1 MNFFKLEGIVINRR
15 EYGEGDYYLTIFTSR
30 LGKITFIVKGIK
42 KSKRRDQ
49 NSVDLL
55 SKSEFSVY
63 KNKEKFT
70 LSDSVTMDTFE
81 NLRRDFFKS
90 SVGFYLAGILNV
102 ILIEGEIKEE
112 LYNLFNN
119 SLNFLNKTEDTAKMY
134 LLIAY
139 FLNKISIEEGIK
151 YDFEKEI
158 STVKFSKQSEEYE
171 ILKGISEGRTKIIL
185 DRTYAIE
192 SIKKVI
198 TIYEQYLNFHL
209 DLSLDLKKYLLE
221 D

>member
-15 EYGEGDYYLTIFTSR
+15 EYGEGDYYLTVFTRR
-30 LGKITFIVKGIK
+30 LGKITFVVKGIK
-42 KSKRRDQ
+42 KSKKRDQ

-70 LSDSVTMDTFE
+70 LSDSVTLDTFE
-81 NLRRDFFKS
+81 NLRKDFFKS
-90 SVGFYLAGILNV
+90 SIGFYLAGIMNT
-102 ILIEGEIKEE
+102 ILVEGENKEE

-119 SLNFLNKTEDTAKMY
+119 SLNFLNRTDDIPKMY

-139 FLNKISIEEGIK
+139 FLNRVSIEEGIR

-158 STVKFSKQSEEYE
+158 SAVKFSRNSEEYE
-171 ILKGISEGRTKIIL
+171 ILKGISEGKTKRIL
-185 DRTYAIE
+185 ERSYAIE

-198 TIYEQYLNFHL
+198 TLYEQYLNFHL